1 MVLFP
6 FAAVGFGLLA
16 AGQIKQGIDQ
26 AASLRATAKQLRR
39 EARLL
44 LKEGKKETENVRK
57 LSERNQAEI
66 VALVSASGQEGGSAL
81 NAIVDQSVEDE
92 RQALTILFSSR
103 AQAAILK
110 KRARQ
115 FDKAAGGAI
124 FGGLLAAGGSL
135 LQLGASSGGGRR
147 DTGGTDTGGSLG

>member
-6 FAAVGFGLLA
+6 FAAIGFGLLA
-16 AGQIKQGIDQ
+16 AAQIKQGIDQ
-26 AASLRATAKQLRR
+26 AASLRANAKQLRR
-39 EARLL
+39 ESRLV

-66 VALVSASGQEGGSAL
+66 VALTVASGQEGGSAL

-115 FDKAAGGAI
+115 FDKAAGGAV

-135 LQLGASSGGGRR
+135 LQLGAARGGGGRTSS
-147 DTGGTDTGGSLG
+147 DPDTGGSIG